1 LKRPSKLRILLL
13 LVVLAV
19 VASLYF
25 GEQRGP
31 VIAPGST
38 LVVEIEGEY
47 VESPHAPLLSRLLG
61 DDTRPFASLLSTLAM
76 AERDDRLAAVVLVI
90 RPLGIGWGK
99 AGEIRDAIARLEAA
113 GRRTVAFLE
122 IASFSATREYYVA
135 SAADEVFVVT
145 GGAVPVVGLAAE
157 YFFLGG
163 LWEKLGVTFEVGK
176 AGKYKSAVES
186 IAGNGMSKPSREMAA
201 SILDSTNDAFI
212 QGVAEGRGLDVE
224 AVIATIDRGPMLP
237 EELVDQK
244 LADGVMHL
252 DQLLDQMPGEIVREE
267 TYAGVRPHE
276 IGFEPVA
283 RVALIYGSG
292 NVVSGHGSRSRDGT
306 PVMAADTISKAIHD
320 AASDAS
326 VDAILLRIDS
336 PGGSALAAEQI
347 WRAIVAAREYDKPIV
362 ASFSDLAA
370 SGGYYVACAA
380 DSIVSNG
387 GTLTGSIGVFA
398 LRPVVGG
405 ALDKLGIGLESMTRG
420 RHADFLLA
428 GEPLSDGARAKLQSM
443 VLSIYELFLQRVAE
457 GRDLEVAEVD
467 VVAQGRVWT
476 GRQAAE
482 RGLVDQLGGMRVA
495 VDRIRADLGL
505 DPKADVEL
513 IPFPEPKTFSEE
525 LAELLDARIASAVGE
540 LIPLPAAVRRIESWW
555 TELPLGSPI
564 LVPPV
569 LVEIH

>member
-1 LKRPSKLRILLL
+1 MKRPSKFRIFLI
-13 LVVLAV
+13 LVVLV
-19 VASLYF
+19 FLASLYF

-31 VIAPGST
+31 VIAAGST
-38 LVVEIEGEY
+38 LVIEIEGEY
-47 VESPHAPLLSRLLG
+47 VESPQAPLIGRLLG
-61 DDTRPFASLLSTLAM
+61 DTTRPFASLLSTLAM
-76 AERDDRLAAVVLVI
+76 AERDDRLAVVVLVI
-90 RPLGIGWGK
+90 RPVGIGWGK
-99 AGEIRDAIARLEAA
+99 AGELRDAILRLEAA

-135 SAADEVFVVT
+135 SAAQEVFVVT

-157 YFFLGG
+157 YYFLGG
-163 LWEKLGVTFEVGK
+163 LWEKLGIFFEVGK
-176 AGKYKSAVES
+176 AGRYKSAVES
-186 IAGNGMSKPSREMAA
+186 IAGTGMSEASREMAA
-201 SILDSTNDAFI
+201 SLLDSANDAFI
-212 QGVAEGRGLDVE
+212 EGVAEGRNLE
-224 AVIATIDRGPMLP
+224 PSAVIAAIDVGPVLP
-237 EELVDQK
+237 QELIDQK

-252 DQLLDQMPGEIVREE
+252 DQLLEQMPGEIVREDV
-267 TYAGVRPHE
+267 YAGVRLDE
-276 IGFEPVA
+276 IGFDPVA

-292 NVVSGHGSRSRDGT
+292 NVVSGHGSRSRDGS
-306 PVMAADTISKAIHD
+306 PVMAAETLVEALHD
-320 AASDAS
+320 AATDPS

-347 WRAIVAAREYDKPIV
+347 WRAVAAARENDKPII

-370 SGGYYVACAA
+370 SGGYYVASAA
-380 DSIVSNG
+380 DAIVSNG

-428 GEPLSDGARAKLQSM
+428 GEPLSDGAREKLQTM
-443 VLSIYELFLQRVAE
+443 VLDIYQLFLERVAE
-457 GRDLEVAEVD
+457 GRDLEIAEVD
-467 VVAQGRVWT
+467 AIGQGRVWT

-505 DPKADVEL
+505 DPNADVEL
-513 IPFPEPKTFSEE
+513 IPFPAPMTFSEE
-525 LAELLDARIASAVGE
+525 LAELIDSRIAASVSR
-540 LIPLPAAVRRIESWW
+540 LLPLPAAVRQIESWW

-564 LVPPV
+564 LVPPL
-569 LVEIH
+569 LVEIR